1 MKVAELR
8 MRWPDGHGG
17 CPVSNV
23 QPMHS
28 FAPHSFAPPSWVIF
42 LLVLACCVDVTTAHA
57 DKPPEFVR
65 DVLPVLQ
72 ARCVK
77 CHGPQ
82 EQRGRLRLDSWP
94 GLLRGGITGAVLT
107 PGRSDLSALFGR
119 LVSDDHATRMPF
131 DESPLSADQIT
142 LIGRWIDQGA
152 VSTVALTAPL
162 ETQPHWAYVAPVQV
176 PLPAG
181 GTQGDARS
189 PLDSWIRHRLD
200 TERLVA
206 APAAMPARV
215 LRRVFLDLTGLPPSI
230 AETDAFRLSWQPD
243 AFERVVDRLLA
254 SPRYGEKWARS
265 WLDLA
270 RYADSN
276 GYQADQ
282 FRSVWPYRDWVIDA
296 LNADMPFDQFTV
308 EQIAGD
314 LLPAPTIE
322 QQLATG
328 FHRLTT
334 CNVEAGV
341 DPEENRVNQIIDRV
355 NTTATVWLGSTIA
368 CSQCHDHK
376 YDPFS
381 QREYYQLFAYFNN
394 TPLEVKG
401 DGIQFDF
408 VGPKLSLPLS
418 SQNAARRSDYQD
430 QLEQSQQRIK
440 IRRRELLAD
449 IQSWE
454 TRQIKRLAMRP
465 QFHPLHV
472 ESFTSQGGA
481 SHTLLADGSVLV
493 GGTRPPVDVY
503 TVTVRTELTGIRGF
517 RLAALT
523 DASLPGKGPGR
534 HHPERP
540 NFVLHEFTIS
550 AAACRDQATAQS
562 VVLHSAQA
570 DFSQANFPVAGAID
584 GNPKTG
590 WAIAPQFGKSH
601 RATFLT
607 REVVGN
613 TQGTLLTFVMDQH
626 HGASRT
632 IGRFQLS
639 AMTGDPATLHL
650 PAEIITV
657 LSGDRQTRTKMQQ
670 EQLEQYY
677 LSEDAMLTK
686 LKQRRSSI
694 QQQLDKIQADS
705 TLVMVE
711 QETPRRTHI
720 LRRGNFLDPGAEVT
734 AGTPRA
740 LHPMGSG
747 LPANRLGL
755 ARWLASPEN
764 PLTARVTVNRWW
776 AEIFGRGLV
785 ETSEDFGSQGEAPT
799 HPELLDLLAREF
811 VLGGWSAKRIHR
823 RIVTSATYRQQSR
836 VSVELLQR
844 DPRNVWLA
852 RAPRFR
858 LPAELIRDQA
868 LSIAGLLA
876 NNMGGPAVYPLQ
888 PDGIWRHVGRNAPKY
903 NTSRGAD
910 RFRRG
915 VYVVWR
921 RSAPYPSFTS
931 FDAPDRTS
939 CTVRRSVTNTPL
951 QALTLLNDPA
961 YAEIALALAKRIV
974 REAASVSLEKQ
985 LEYGFRLCLTRLPEP
1000 REVAYLVELFQT
1012 QRQRFIT
1019 EPGRARDLLGSRDL
1033 SPAAAA
1039 ELAGWFYVA
1048 NVLLNLD
1055 ELITKG

>member
-1 MKVAELR
+1 MKVDVLR
-8 MRWPDGHGG
+8 MLWPAWHGG
-17 CPVSNV
+17 CLVSNA
-23 QPMHS
+23 QQMRR
-28 FAPHSFAPPSWVIF
+28 FAALCWPVF
-42 LLVLACCVDVTTAHA
+42 LLVLAWWIDASTARA
-57 DKPPEFVR
+57 GEPLEFVR

-72 ARCVK
+72 SRCVK

-82 EQRGRLRLDSWP
+82 EQRGQLRLDSWA
-94 GLLRGGITGAVLT
+94 GLLRGGSTGAVVT
-107 PGRSDLSALFGR
+107 PGRADTSALFRR
-119 LVSDDHATRMPF
+119 LVGRDGAPRMPL
-131 DESPLSADQIT
+131 DERPLDANQT
-142 LIGRWIDQGA
+142 ALIGRWIDQGA
-152 VSTVALTAPL
+152 VSNVARTGPL
-162 ETQPHWAYVAPVQV
+162 AARPHWAYVAPVRA
-176 PLPAG
+176 PLPERK
-181 GTQGDARS
+181 TQGDARS
-189 PLDSWIRHRLD
+189 PVDSWIRHRLD
-200 TERLVA
+200 TERLAA
-206 APAAMPARV
+206 APAAMPARL

-230 AETDAFRLSWQPD
+230 AEADAFRSSLQPD
-243 AFERVVDRLLA
+243 AFERVVDGLLA
-254 SPRYGEKWARS
+254 SPRYGEKWSRS

-282 FRSVWPYRDWVIDA
+282 FRSVWAYRDWVIDA

-308 EQIAGD
+308 QQLAGD
-314 LLPAPTIE
+314 LLPNPTME

-418 SQNAARRSDYQD
+418 TQDTARRSDYQD

-440 IRRRELLAD
+440 LRRSELLAGF
-449 IQSWE
+449 QSWAV
-454 TRQIKRLAMRP
+454 QLSKQLAMRP
-465 QFHPLHV
+465 QFHPLQV

-493 GGTRPPVDVY
+493 GGSRPPVDVY
-503 TVTVRTELTGIRGF
+503 TVTARTELTGIRGF
-517 RLAALT
+517 RLTALT
-523 DASLPGKGPGR
+523 DPSLPGQGPGR

-540 NFVLHEFTIS
+540 NFVLHEFAIS
-550 AAACRDQATAQS
+550 ASACRDQAAPTS
-562 VVLHSAQA
+562 IVLHSAQA

-601 RATFLT
+601 QATFLT
-607 REVVGN
+607 RDVVGDP
-613 TQGTLLTFVMDQH
+613 QGSLLMFVMDQH

-632 IGRFQLS
+632 IGRFQLF
-639 AMTGDPATLHL
+639 AMTGDPATLQV
-650 PAEIITV
+650 PAEVITI
-657 LSGDRQTRTKMQQ
+657 LSGDRQARTKAQQ
-670 EQLEQYY
+670 ERLERYY
-677 LSEDAMLTK
+677 LSQDAMLTK

-694 QQQLDKIQADS
+694 QQKLAKIQADS

-711 QETPRRTHI
+711 QKTPRRTQI

-734 AGTPRA
+734 AGTPRV
-740 LHPMGSG
+740 LHTVGSG

-755 ARWLASPEN
+755 ARWLASPVN

-811 VLGGWSAKRIHR
+811 VLGGWSTKQMHR

-836 VSVELLQR
+836 LSAALLQR
-844 DPRNVWLA
+844 DPRNIWLA
-852 RAPRFR
+852 RAPRLR

-876 NNMGGPAVYPLQ
+876 NNMGGPAVYPPQ

-903 NTSRGAD
+903 KTSRGAD

-961 YAEIALALAKRIV
+961 YTEIALALAKRIV
-974 REAASVSLEKQ
+974 REAASVPLEKQ
-985 LEYGFRLCLTRLPEP
+985 LEYGFRLCLTRLPRP
-1000 REVAYLVELFQT
+1000 RERAYLEELFRT
-1012 QRQRFIT
+1012 QRQRFVT
-1019 EPGRARDLLGSRDL
+1019 EPDRARDLLGNQDL

-1039 ELAGWFYVA
+1039 ELAAWFYVA

-1055 ELITKG
+1055 EVITKG

>member
-1 MKVAELR
+1 MKADVLR
-8 MRWPDGHGG
+8 MTWLVHHAGYVASRVQRLRGFRWLG
-17 CPVSNV
+17 CPSL
-23 QPMHS
+23 
-28 FAPHSFAPPSWVIF
+28 
-42 LLVLACCVDVTTAHA
+42 LLVLALWGNASIA
-57 DKPPEFVR
+57 SSSEQPEFVR
-65 DVLPVLQ
+65 DVLPVLR

-82 EQRGRLRLDSWP
+82 KQRGKLRLDTWS
-94 GLLRGGITGAVLT
+94 GVLRGGVSGAVLV
-107 PGRSDLSALFGR
+107 PGRSGASSLFHRLLGR
-119 LVSDDHATRMPF
+119 DGTPRMPLQ
-131 DESPLSADQIT
+131 EVPLTADQRA
-142 LIGRWIDQGA
+142 LIARWIDRGA
-152 VSTVALTAPL
+152 VSSEALTPGL
-162 ETQPHWAYVAPVQV
+162 QTEPHWAYVAPVREH
-176 PLPAG
+176 LPDRVVDAG
-181 GTQGDARS
+181 VRA
-189 PLDSWIRHRLD
+189 PLDSWIRRRLD
-200 TERLVA
+200 AEQLAA
-206 APAAMPARV
+206 APEEMSARL

-230 AETDAFRLSWQPD
+230 DEADGFRSSAEPD
-243 AFERVVDRLLA
+243 GFERVVDRLLA

-308 EQIAGD
+308 QQLAGD
-314 LLPAPTIE
+314 LLPDPTIA

-401 DGIQFDF
+401 DGVQFDF

-418 SQNAARRSDYQD
+418 TENTARHSDYQE
-430 QLEQSQQRIK
+430 QLERWQNRIK
-440 IRRRELLAD
+440 LRRQKLLAD
-449 IQSWE
+449 FQSWE
-454 TRQIKRLAMRP
+454 AQQRKQVTMRP
-465 QFHPLHV
+465 QFHPLKV
-472 ESFTSQGGA
+472 ESFTSTGGA
-481 SHTLLADGSVLV
+481 SHTLLSDDSVLV
-493 GGTRPPVDVY
+493 GGARPQVDVY
-503 TVTVRTELTGIRGF
+503 TVTARTELTGIRGF
-517 RLAALT
+517 RLVTLT
-523 DASLPGKGPGR
+523 DGSLPGQGPGR

-540 NFVLHEFTIS
+540 NFVLHEFEVS
-550 AAACRDQATAQS
+550 ACVCRDQATPTPVA
-562 VVLHSAQA
+562 LHSAHA
-570 DFSQANFPVAGAID
+570 DFSQAKYPVAGAID

-590 WAIAPQFGKSH
+590 WAIAPQFGKMH
-601 RATFLT
+601 QATFLT
-607 REVVGN
+607 RAVVGDA
-613 TQGTLLTFVMDQH
+613 QGTLLTFVLDQH
-626 HGASRT
+626 HGAGRT
-632 IGRFQLS
+632 IGRFQLL
-639 AMTGDPATLHL
+639 AMTGDPATLKI
-650 PAEIITV
+650 PEEVIAI
-657 LSGDRQTRTKMQQ
+657 LSNDRKARTKAQQ
-670 EQLEQYY
+670 ERLERYY
-677 LSEDAMLTK
+677 FSQDGMLTRFM
-686 LKQRRSSI
+686 QRHSAI

-711 QETPRRTHI
+711 QKTPRRTHI

-734 AGTPRA
+734 AGTPHVLPA
-740 LHPMGSG
+740 LSSEWA
-747 LPANRLGL
+747 ANRLGL
-755 ARWLASPEN
+755 ARWLTSPGN

-776 AEIFGRGLV
+776 GEIFGRGLV

-799 HPELLDLLAREF
+799 HPELLDSLAREF
-811 VLGGWSAKRIHR
+811 VLGGWSTKRIHR

-836 VSVELLQR
+836 LSPELLQR
-844 DPRNVWLA
+844 DPKNVWLA

-876 NNMGGPAVYPLQ
+876 TNMGGPAVYPPQ
-888 PDGIWRHVGRNAPKY
+888 PEGIWRHVGRNAPKY
-903 NTSRGAD
+903 KTSQGAD

-939 CTVRRSVTNTPL
+939 CTVQRSVTNTPL

-961 YAEIALALAKRIV
+961 YTEIAVALAKRIV
-974 REAASVSLEKQ
+974 QETSSVSLEAQ
-985 LEYGFRLCLTRLPEP
+985 LEYGFRLCLTRLPRPQE
-1000 REVAYLVELFQT
+1000 REYLAELFRQ
-1012 QRQRFIT
+1012 QRQRFAE
-1019 EPGRARDLLGSRDL
+1019 EPDRARELLGNRDL
-1033 SPAAAA
+1033 SAAAAA
-1039 ELAGWFYVA
+1039 ELAAWFHIA

-1055 ELITKG
+1055 EMITKG

>member
-1 MKVAELR
+1 MKVDVLR
-8 MRWPDGHGG
+8 MLWPASRGG
-17 CPVSNV
+17 CQVSNAHEMPGV
-23 QPMHS
+23 DLL
-28 FAPHSFAPPSWVIF
+28 SWPVC
-42 LLVLACCVDVTTAHA
+42 LLLLAWCFDASTVRA
-57 DKPPEFVR
+57 DEPPEFVR

-72 ARCVK
+72 TRCVK
-77 CHGPQ
+77 CHGAQ
-82 EQRGRLRLDSWP
+82 KQHGQLRLDSWD

-107 PGRSDLSALFGR
+107 PGRSDTSTLFRR
-119 LVSDDHATRMPF
+119 LTGADGAARMPF
-131 DESPLSADQIT
+131 EERPLTAAQT
-142 LIGRWIDQGA
+142 ALIGRWITRGA
-152 VSTVALTAPL
+152 VSNARLTGPP
-162 ETQPHWAYVAPVQV
+162 ETRPHWAYVAPVRT
-176 PLPAG
+176 PLPTGA
-181 GTQGDARS
+181 TPGDARS
-189 PLDSWIRHRLD
+189 PVDSWVRHRLEA
-200 TERLVA
+200 ERMVA
-206 APAAMPARV
+206 APEAMPARL

-230 AETDAFRLSWQPD
+230 AEADAFRSSLRPD
-243 AFERVVDRLLA
+243 AFERVVDHLLA

-282 FRSVWPYRDWVIDA
+282 FRSVWPYRDWVINA
-296 LNADMPFDQFTV
+296 LNADMPFDQFSL
-308 EQIAGD
+308 QQLAGD
-314 LLPAPTIE
+314 LLPNPTID

-418 SQNAARRSDYQD
+418 AQVAALRADYQD
-430 QLEQSQQRIK
+430 QLAQSQQRVK
-440 IRRRELLAD
+440 ACRRDLLAGFD
-449 IQSWE
+449 SWE
-454 TRQIKRLAMRP
+454 VQQSKLLAMQP
-465 QFHPLHV
+465 QFHLLQV

-503 TVTVRTELTGIRGF
+503 TVTARTELTGIRGF
-517 RLAALT
+517 RLLALT
-523 DASLPGKGPGR
+523 DPSLPGQGPGR

-540 NFVLHEFTIS
+540 NFVLHEFAIS
-550 AAACRDQATAQS
+550 AAACRDQATATS
-562 VVLHSAQA
+562 IVLHSAQA
-570 DFSQANFPVAGAID
+570 DFSQANYPVAGAVD

-590 WAIAPQFGKSH
+590 WAIAPQFGKPH

-607 REVVGN
+607 RNAVGDAH
-613 TQGTLLTFVMDQH
+613 GTLLKFVMDQH

-632 IGRFQLS
+632 IGRFQLF
-639 AMTGDPATLHL
+639 AMTGDPATLQL
-650 PAEIITV
+650 PAEVITI
-657 LSGDRQTRTKMQQ
+657 LSGDRQTRTKAQQ
-670 EQLEQYY
+670 ERLESYY
-677 LSEDAMLTK
+677 LSQDPMLTK
-686 LKQRRSSI
+686 LKQRQNSI

-711 QETPRRTHI
+711 QETPRPTRI
-720 LRRGNFLDPGAEVT
+720 LRRGNFLDPGAEVA

-740 LHPMGSG
+740 LHAMGSG

-755 ARWLASPEN
+755 ARWLASSEN

-811 VLGGWSAKRIHR
+811 VLGGWSTKRLHR
-823 RIVTSATYRQQSR
+823 WIVSSATYRQQSR
-836 VSVELLQR
+836 LSVELLQR
-844 DPRNVWLA
+844 DPRNIWLA

-876 NNMGGPAVYPLQ
+876 NNMGGPAVYPPQ

-903 NTSRGAD
+903 KTSSGAN

-961 YAEIALALAKRIV
+961 YTEIALALAKRIV
-974 REAASVSLEKQ
+974 REAASGPLEKQ
-985 LEYGFRLCLTRLPEP
+985 LEYGFRLCLTRLPRQ
-1000 REVAYLVELFQT
+1000 RERTYLAELFRT
-1012 QRQRFIT
+1012 QRERFVT
-1019 EPGRARDLLGSRDL
+1019 EPDRARDLLGNRDL
-1033 SPAAAA
+1033 SQAAAA
-1039 ELAGWFYVA
+1039 ELAAWFYVA
-1048 NVLLNLD
+1048 SVLLNLD
-1055 ELITKG
+1055 EVITKG